1 MKAANYL
8 HTRSH
13 RLWNWD
19 GKEIHRL
26 RILMLWLHKE
36 THSHKIPQNKIE
48 IFGFVET
55 IFHKDVRDS
64 FACALRLY
72 LTYSSCFCIT
82 LFSRLYFTLS
92 SKILSVFLFS
102 CLYFSFLVSIFPILV
117 TYLPITVSIILSRSI
132 TIPFSSI
139 TSLSPSY
146 LYLPSVCIPL
156 SCHISISLFISIS
169 TFTPVTVDL
178 QFN

>member
-72 LTYSSCFCIT
+72 FIFSSC
-82 LFSRLYFTLS
+82 LYFTLS
-92 SKILSVFLFS
+92 FCLYFTLFS
-102 CLYFSFLVSIFPILV
+102 CLYFSFIILVFPIGIYILV
-117 TYLPITVSIILSRSI
+117 THLPITVSIILSRSI